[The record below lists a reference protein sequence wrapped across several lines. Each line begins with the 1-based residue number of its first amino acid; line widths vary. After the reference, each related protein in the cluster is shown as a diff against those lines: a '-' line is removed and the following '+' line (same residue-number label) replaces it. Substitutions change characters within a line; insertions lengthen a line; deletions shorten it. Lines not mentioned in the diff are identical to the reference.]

1 MITTTV
7 TDLGYLFSEKVVKE
21 MSQNYAVFGGPRSL
35 FTRKL
40 TAALDFYEADY
51 SIVDR
56 SPFEKDVYQERAN
69 THQIPLLQTPEDW
82 VLADT
87 TPMLRMLDGRFPTRC
102 LFPSGALGVIAAIV
116 EEVLDEWI
124 ARVMVR

>member
-1 MITTTV
+1 MSRN
-7 TDLGYLFSEKVVKE
+7 YVVLR
-21 MSQNYAVFGGPRSL
+21 GHRSL

-40 TAALDFYEADY
+40 AAALDFYAADY

-69 THQIPLLQTPEDW
+69 THQIPLLQTSEDW

-87 TPMLRMLDGRFPTRC
+87 TSMLRMWDGRFPTRC
-102 LFPSGALGVIAAIV
+102 LFPPEPLA
-116 EEVLDEWI
+116 
-124 ARVMVR
+124 